1 MAKGERDLTLCCKMT
16 TQKTALRRLQR
27 GEGSSEDF
35 CSIQVR
41 DAGPWARVVMT
52 VEVMNRGGFC
62 IYFKGKAYRIC

>member
-1 MAKGERDLTLCCKMT
+1 MT

-27 GEGSSEDF
+27 GEGRSKDF
-35 CSIQVR
+35 FRMQVR

-52 VEVMNRGGFC
+52 VEVMNRGGSW